1 ASPDLLLRA
10 GVATGATLLV
20 GGRPF
25 TILGVDR
32 SEPDRLTGGLGIGP
46 RLLMTAGGLRR
57 TGIVQFGSQVTSRLL
72 FQLEPGA
79 PSLDGV
85 EAALQRPFAGFRG
98 DRILDFRHA
107 NPALE
112 SGLDHS
118 TSFLSLVSLMALIV
132 GALGVAS
139 AMHAHL
145 QLRLDSIATMK
156 VLGARNL
163 QIVRIYGL
171 QTLLLGLAGGVA
183 GIGLGAAVERVFP
196 RLLAPFFPSLPPL
209 GWAWGPAAEGLA
221 AGVLVTLLFTVPPL
235 LGVRRIPPAWILR
248 RHMPEPGR
256 GRAAGRLETALAGLL
271 LLAGLALLAVA
282 LTDQPWGAALRLGG
296 YFLGGVAAGVAA
308 LALVTWALLRLLRR
322 LVAAWSVRGSPPT
335 ALRHGL
341 ANLYR
346 PGSQAQAVLVAL
358 GLGVMFTLSVYLL
371 QRALLADLERDTP
384 PGVANVFLIDIP
396 AAQSAAVEAL
406 LHAQPGRENTPE
418 ILGTVGARM
427 FGPRRN
433 FNPGPGAGRGRRG
446 RGFRFASANA
456 GLATFAAAPSGI
468 DLVQGRWWVHPDP
481 TRPQLAVSEE
491 FAARWGLRLGDRV
504 YLSAGGRGFPATLAV
519 VYRPQPHRLIAR
531 LPMIVSPGP
540 LAGVAANVNGGVRMA
555 PEAIPALERAMFQRF
570 PTVTVVN
577 LADVIERVQ
586 AVVSQIALVVHF
598 VSFFAVLAGA
608 IILASSVAGTR
619 FRRMREIAVLKT
631 CGATAAAVARIFSTE
646 FLLLGLV
653 AGAAGAALA
662 LGFSTVVSHRVLQL
676 PLGLSLRTAA
686 LPALA
691 AVALTVAVA
700 LAAGWLAS
708 ARLLRLKPLAV
719 LRAE

>member
-1 ASPDLLLRA
+1 MAGDLEVRASGAALAQLTPAQASTLAGLAARHVRWTQVTESVSMVAARIAGAAGAGVPAPAGNADPILTTLKAVDPGAYPFAGAVVTDPPGALARLNDATVLASPDLLLRA

-282 LTDQPWGAALRLGG
+282 LTDQPWG
-296 YFLGGVAAGVAA
+296 
-308 LALVTWALLRLLRR
+308 
-322 LVAAWSVRGSPPT
+322 
-335 ALRHGL
+335 
-341 ANLYR
+341 
-346 PGSQAQAVLVAL
+346 
-358 GLGVMFTLSVYLL
+358 
-371 QRALLADLERDTP
+371 
-384 PGVANVFLIDIP
+384 
-396 AAQSAAVEAL
+396 
-406 LHAQPGRENTPE
+406 
-418 ILGTVGARM
+418 
-427 FGPRRN
+427 
-433 FNPGPGAGRGRRG
+433 
-446 RGFRFASANA
+446 
-456 GLATFAAAPSGI
+456 
-468 DLVQGRWWVHPDP
+468 
-481 TRPQLAVSEE
+481 
-491 FAARWGLRLGDRV
+491 
-504 YLSAGGRGFPATLAV
+504 
-519 VYRPQPHRLIAR
+519 
-531 LPMIVSPGP
+531 
-540 LAGVAANVNGGVRMA
+540 
-555 PEAIPALERAMFQRF
+555 
-570 PTVTVVN
+570 
-577 LADVIERVQ
+577 
-586 AVVSQIALVVHF
+586 
-598 VSFFAVLAGA
+598 
-608 IILASSVAGTR
+608 
-619 FRRMREIAVLKT
+619 
-631 CGATAAAVARIFSTE
+631 
-646 FLLLGLV
+646 
-653 AGAAGAALA
+653 
-662 LGFSTVVSHRVLQL
+662 
-676 PLGLSLRTAA
+676 
-686 LPALA
+686 
-691 AVALTVAVA
+691 
-700 LAAGWLAS
+700 
-708 ARLLRLKPLAV
+708 
-719 LRAE
+719 